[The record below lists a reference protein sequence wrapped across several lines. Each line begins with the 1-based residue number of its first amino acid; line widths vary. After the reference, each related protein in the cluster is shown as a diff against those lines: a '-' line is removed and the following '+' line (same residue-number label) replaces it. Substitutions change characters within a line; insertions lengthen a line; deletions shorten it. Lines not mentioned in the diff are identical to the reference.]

1 MKGALDGVKILD
13 LSRLLAGPYATM
25 CLADMGA
32 TVYKVES
39 PAKGDDSR
47 AWGPFKNGESC
58 YFMSANR
65 GKKSIAVDMKKPQ
78 GREIVLRMAKECDV
92 VIENFR
98 SGVMERLGLGYET
111 LKEENPGIIYCQI
124 TGFGQDGP
132 EANRGGVDL
141 AMQAASGLMSLT
153 GYEGMPPVR
162 LGVSLCDLA
171 TGMFGTIGIL
181 AALHEREKTGV
192 GQKINCSLMES
203 MVSFLSYHAVGYMNT
218 GEIPKKYGS
227 GLPNIEP
234 YRAFAAKDGEFVIGV
249 GNDTNFRKVCNVIGK
264 PELADDPRFS
274 TNPQR
279 VANRDALTEVLSAS
293 FARESR
299 DDIVGRIVAA
309 GVPCSEIKNV
319 AEVCADEQM
328 NFRKM
333 FPTLSHPKVPELKLI
348 RTPIEFSNGTNFSQ
362 KAPPLLGEDTR
373 EVLGEFGYTDSQ
385 IDALLAEKVIGETCG
400 AAQ

>member
-25 CLADMGA
+25 CVADLGA
-32 TVYKVES
+32 TVYKGQP
-39 PAKGDDSR
+39 PAKGPDPR

-141 AMQAASGLMSLT
+141 AMQAASGLMCLT

-249 GNDTNFRKVCNVIGK
+249 GNGTNFRKVCNVIGK